1 MAYTPE
7 ELHAQMERLEEKME
21 NLNTSEKENGMN
33 DIAGLL
39 ALMNQNKNMD
49 LPGLLALCKERGYH
63 NSFGGE
69 GSFLFIFLLFFLF
82 AGGGWGNIGARNQE
96 AFAAMAGNQC
106 QDIIGIHDRISA
118 AQAASTQGFQSIQ
131 TWLCES
137 ISNVVNQVRNQG
149 DRAVEAVNTVS
160 TQLASCC
167 CEMKGRID
175 AVLCKVDG
183 LYAHT
188 SLLQERNMNAMQSM
202 ECRLSSQ
209 IKDVRNDVAIGFE
222 RQGNLINTKFAEEEL
237 ARLRRE
243 NTELKL
249 ARSQD
254 AQTAAIIAAIGT
266 TGTGTNTG
274 T

>member
-7 ELHAQMERLEEKME
+7 ELHAHMERLEEKVE
-21 NLNTSEKENGMN
+21 HLNESAKETDMN

-39 ALMNQNKNMD
+39 ALMQNNKGMD
-49 LPGLLALCKERGYH
+49 LPGLLALCKDKGYH

-82 AGGGWGNIGARNQE
+82 AGGGWGNLGARNQE

-118 AQAASTQGFQSIQ
+118 AQAASTQGFQNVQ

-137 ISNVVNQVRNQG
+137 IANVVNNVRDQG
-149 DRAVEAVNTVS
+149 DRAVGAVANVS
-160 TQLASCC
+160 TQMASCC
-167 CEMKGRID
+167 CELKSRID

-188 SLLQERNMNAMQSM
+188 SLLNERNLNAMQSM

-222 RQGNLINTKFAEEEL
+222 RQSNLINNKFAEEEMT
-237 ARLRRE
+237 RLRRKVE
-243 NTELKL
+243 ALELNK
-249 ARSQD
+249 SQ
-254 AQTAAIIAAIGT
+254 AEQTAALIAALKPASA
-266 TGTGTNTG
+266 
-274 T
+274 

>member
-7 ELHAQMERLEEKME
+7 ELHAHMERLEDKVDD
-21 NLNTSEKENGMN
+21 LKTSEKENGMN

-39 ALMNQNKNMD
+39 ALMQNNRGMD

-82 AGGGWGNIGARNQE
+82 AGGGWGNIGARDQA
-96 AFAAMAGNQC
+96 AFTAMAGNQC

-118 AQAASTQGFQSIQ
+118 AQAASTQGFQNIQ

-137 ISNVVNQVRNQG
+137 ISNVVNNVRNQG
-149 DRAVEAVNTVS
+149 DRAVDAVRDVS
-160 TQLASCC
+160 SQMAACC
-167 CEMKGRID
+167 CELKSRID
-175 AVLCKVDG
+175 HVLCKVDG

-188 SLLQERNMNAMQSM
+188 SLLHERTMNGMQAM
-202 ECRLSSQ
+202 ECRLGSQ

-222 RQGNLINTKFAEEEL
+222 RQSNLINNKFAEEEMT
-237 ARLRRE
+237 RLRRKVDALE
-243 NTELKL
+243 LAKSQTE
-249 ARSQD
+249 
-254 AQTAAIIAAIGT
+254 QTAALIAALKTTT
-266 TGTGTNTG
+266 TGTTTA
-274 T
+274 

>member
-7 ELHAQMERLEEKME
+7 ELHAHMERLEDKVDD
-21 NLNTSEKENGMN
+21 LKTSEKENGMN

-39 ALMNQNKNMD
+39 ALMQNNRGMD
-49 LPGLLALCKERGYH
+49 LPGLMALCKDKGYH

-137 ISNVVNQVRNQG
+137 ISNVVNNVRNQG
-149 DRAVEAVNTVS
+149 DRAVDAVANVS
-160 TQLASCC
+160 AQMASCC
-167 CEMKGRID
+167 CELKSRID
-175 AVLCKVDG
+175 TVLCKVDG

-188 SLLQERNMNAMQSM
+188 SLMQERNQNAMQGM
-202 ECRLSSQ
+202 ECRLSGQ
-209 IKDVRNDVAIGFE
+209 IRELGNATALGFE
-222 RQGNLINTKFAEEEL
+222 RQTNLINERFREEEL
-237 ARLRRE
+237 NKLRAKVGALE
-243 NTELKL
+243 LAKSQTE
-249 ARSQD
+249 
-254 AQTAAIIAAIGT
+254 QTAALIAALKTTT
-266 TGTGTNTG
+266 TGTTTA
-274 T
+274 